1 MSNIKTVKLSEVC
14 IIEKGTTGIQKA
26 IPGQYPL
33 VTTSEERKTHNTFQ
47 FEAEAVIV
55 PIVSSTGHGHASIKR
70 IHFQKGKFA
79 LGTILCAIIPK
90 DKSKL
95 SAEYLY
101 LFLDLNKERELVGR
115 MKGMANVTLPLKEI
129 GNIEIP
135 IPHIRVQEQIVAT
148 LNGQLSKVRSI
159 KQTYETTL
167 KASEKLFPSALRQ
180 IFEEGKKNGWEE
192 RTLGKV
198 CEIARGG
205 SPRPIKSYITTAE
218 DGINW
223 IKISDASASVKY
235 IYKTRQKIRK
245 EGLHKTRMVQPGDF
259 LLTNSMSYGRPYIMK
274 TTGAI
279 HDGWLL
285 LRPDKSVLEEYL
297 YYFLMSDEMYR
308 QFTDLAG
315 GAVVQNL
322 NIDLV
327 KTVKILIPPLPEQ
340 EKIIKKL
347 NSLSQ
352 NIESF
357 TKHQS
362 TGCSILNSLEPSF
375 FREAFLTNKTHV

>member
-1 MSNIKTVKLSEVC
+1 MSDVKTIKLSEVC
-14 IIEKGTTGIQKA
+14 LIEKGTTGIQKA

-47 FEAEAVIV
+47 FDAEAVIV

-101 LFLDLNKERELVGR
+101 LFLDLNKEQELVGR

-135 IPHIRVQEQIVAT
+135 IPSIRVQEQIVTT
-148 LNGQLSKVRSI
+148 LNGQLSKVKSI
-159 KQTYETTL
+159 KQTYETSL
-167 KASEKLFPSALRQ
+167 KESEKLFPSALRQ
-180 IFEEGKKNGWEE
+180 IFEEGKKIGWEE
-192 RTLGKV
+192 KTLGNV

-205 SPRPIKSYITTAE
+205 SPRPIKSYITNAE

-274 TTGAI
+274 TSGAI

-340 EKIIKKL
+340 EKIIAKL
-347 NSLSQ
+347 SSLSQ

-357 TKHQS
+357 TKNQS
-362 TGCSILNSLEPSF
+362 AGCSILESLEPSF